1 MFKNTKISLIIRGIA
16 FAALGILCFCF
27 PMDTMEVFAKIAGV
41 VVIITGLV
49 FFFLQYKA
57 TLRSLETTA
66 LSATVLMVA
75 LGVLIVIH
83 PEIIAI
89 LLGVFILFEGIDFSL
104 NTIKYY
110 RAKSKGWWLMLL
122 LGLLTIAFG
131 ACSIFVPDLAPT
143 ILSILFGLSFLSIGC
158 ASFTALA
165 GLNLVEDY
173 FEAARRTLEEKDTE
187 YVEAEVVK

>member
-1 MFKNTKISLIIRGIA
+1 MFKSSKLSLIIRGIA

-27 PMDTMEVFAKIAGV
+27 PIDTMGVFAKIAGV
-41 VVIITGLV
+41 VVILTGVV

-57 TLRSLETTA
+57 TLRSLNTMA
-66 LSATVLMVA
+66 LSASVLMVV
-75 LGVLIVIH
+75 LGVLIVLH
-83 PEIIAI
+83 PSIIAI
-89 LLGVFILFEGIDFSL
+89 LLGVYILFEGIDFSL

-110 RAKSKGWWLMLL
+110 RAGAKGWWLMLL
-122 LGLLTIAFG
+122 LGLVTIGFGAWSVFVPEIAAATLSLLFGIAF
-131 ACSIFVPDLAPT
+131 LA
-143 ILSILFGLSFLSIGC
+143 IGC

-173 FEAARRTLEEKDTE
+173 FEAAAKALDAKEE